1 MSLST
6 TPITAEQL
14 FAMPGDG
21 LRRELVRGALIR
33 LNPTG
38 SEHGV
43 VTAELT
49 WMLGQHVRLHNLGR
63 VFGAETG
70 FVLSRDPDTVR
81 APDIAFVRQER
92 ILQTGIPQAY
102 FPGAPD
108 LAVEVVSP
116 GDRSSEIEAKMNDW
130 LSHGC
135 QVVWIVDPRRRTVAI
150 HRSARNRQIVGEPD
164 ELDEPGLFPGWQIS
178 VAKIFPTV

>member
-14 FAMPGDG
+14 FDMPSDG
-21 LRRELVRGALIR
+21 MRRELVKGELIR
-33 LNPTG
+33 MNPAG

-43 VTAELT
+43 VIAALT
-49 WMLGQHVRLHNLGR
+49 VMLGQHVLQHKLGQ

-70 FVLSRDPDTVR
+70 FVLARDPDTVR

-92 ILQTGIPQAY
+92 IAVTGIPRAY

-108 LAVEVVSP
+108 LAVGGVSP
-116 GDRSSEIEAKMNDW
+116 GDRPSEVEAKVSDW
-130 LSHGC
+130 LAHGC
-135 QVVWIVDPRRRTVAI
+135 LLVWVVDPRNRTVAI
-150 HRSARNRQIVGEPD
+150 HRTLRETQVVNEND
-164 ELDEPGLFPGWQIS
+164 LLEEPGLFPGWRVN
-178 VAKIFPTV
+178 VAKIFPA